1 MVGYRM
7 PSQWSN
13 RQDADYHDTNSQ
25 QQIDV
30 FTGEKEVEVRANCH
44 NANPSCQA
52 NAFPAIQQSLCSLDE
67 VSYPEG
73 GLQAWLVVFGSFSGM
88 TASFGLMNTIGT
100 FQAYISTHQL
110 STYSPSAV
118 GWIFSLYVFLGFF
131 CGVQIGPV
139 FDAKGPRWIVVA
151 GTLCLLSA
159 MVGVA
164 FSSKYWHFILTFSIL
179 GGLGTSLIFTPAVAS
194 IAHFFLKKRA
204 NATGL
209 AATGGSVG
217 GIIFPLMLQSLFP
230 RIGFRYA
237 SLVMALIFLVL
248 LLIANILI
256 RARLPPKPGGS
267 VWPDFRILKNKT
279 FALTTGGVFFVEW
292 GLFVPL
298 SFISSYALREGINSA
313 FAYQILAIINAG
325 SVFGRWLPGYVA
337 DKIGRFNT
345 MIVTVAM
352 CLVSVLGLWLT
363 AGGNIAQLCVF
374 AVWFGF
380 GSGSNI
386 SLTPVCVGQLCETE
400 VFGRWYATSYTIVS
414 FGCLT
419 GIPIAGQI
427 LTVSRGSYWGLILF
441 TGVCYV
447 MGLACFVAAR
457 AGKVGWDPR
466 RIY

>member
-1 MVGYRM
+1 M
-7 PSQWSN
+7 PEGKGS
-13 RQDADYHDTNSQ
+13 
-25 QQIDV
+25 
-30 FTGEKEVEVRANCH
+30 EVRGNPH
-44 NANPSCQA
+44 NDNTSSQA
-52 NAFPAIQQSLCSLDE
+52 NAFPAIQQSLPSQEE
-67 VSYPEG
+67 VFYPEG
-73 GLQAWLVVFGSFSGM
+73 GVRAWLVVFGSFSGM

-110 STYSPSAV
+110 SSYTPSAV

-151 GTLCLLSA
+151 GTVCLLCA
-159 MVGVA
+159 MIGVA
-164 FSSKYWHFILTFSIL
+164 FSTEYWHFILTFSLL

-217 GIIFPLMLQSLFP
+217 GIVFPLMLQSLFP

-237 SLVMALIFLVL
+237 SLVMALIFLCL
-248 LLIANILI
+248 LLLANILI

-267 VWPDFRILKNKT
+267 VWPDFRILKDKT
-279 FALTTGGVFFVEW
+279 FAFTTAGVFFVEW

-298 SFISSYALREGINSA
+298 SFISSYALHEGINPA
-313 FAYQILAIINAG
+313 FAYQILAVINAG

-345 MIVTVAM
+345 MIATVAM

-374 AVWFGF
+374 GVWFGF

-441 TGVCYV
+441 TGLCYV
-447 MGLACFVAAR
+447 MGLACFMAAR

-466 RIY
+466 KIY